1 MARKHSHCRVKLR
14 AHLAD
19 ALSYAGKIS
28 HPHSNNNFLPGI
40 RTRDPQSQAGW
51 DLEEQHKGGVWEDRQ
66 REQDKVRSG
75 TRQKRAAKGHTERCR
90 T

>member
-1 MARKHSHCRVKLR
+1 MARKHSHCRAKLR

-51 DLEEQHKGGVWEDRQ
+51 DLKELEV
-66 REQDKVRSG
+66 EQDRKEQPKD
-75 TRQKRAAKGHTERCR
+75 TQKDAGHRVTACY
-90 T
+90 